1 MGLKNNWYQ
10 SYNCTIIEIGAQ
22 KPQSGPI
29 AWPKFTCSMD
39 VNPQTKDNNNYYLG
53 AQRVKILVSKR
64 FLFPSMYLEKNLF
77 SKEEH
82 V

>member
-1 MGLKNNWYQ
+1 
-10 SYNCTIIEIGAQ
+10 
-22 KPQSGPI
+22 
-29 AWPKFTCSMD
+29 MD